1 MVLGMTDFDKGTFN
15 EDLFCLG
22 LGSASGAECCLN
34 SEIASDKAARA
45 LPINKKHISRIRKS
59 NKIGKMKP

>member
-1 MVLGMTDFDKGTFN
+1 MTDFDKGTFN

-34 SEIASDKAARA
+34 SEITSDKAARA
-45 LPINKKHISRIRKS
+45 LPIMKHISRIRKGS
-59 NKIGKMKP
+59 KMIGS